1 MDRSSEISA
10 TITRVASDEL
20 DVVTLS
26 RRCCN
31 KFYINAHPAK
41 AGERYSMF
49 ENLGRFVR
57 EHDARILAQDV
68 FGSCELHDDG
78 MDALR
83 SACGEVGWPVTWIE
97 GYGRSGMNMTGTQVY
112 AISGAAVE
120 PVRLDG
126 RIIGA
131 TCEDDDATYC
141 LLGDLRPADT
151 SCSRTEQTRATFEE
165 IEAALRLVDMDFSN
179 VIRTWFYIDEILL
192 WYDGFNA
199 VRTEFFDERDVFQGL
214 VPAST
219 GIGVANPAGTAVVA
233 DVYALKAKRNNV
245 EVRAVPSPLQCSPI
259 DYESSFSRAVEVKLP
274 DHRRLYISGTASIEP
289 GGETAHQG
297 EVEGQIART
306 MEVVLA
312 ILESCAMDWADTSRA
327 VAYFKDIEHAPLLDE
342 YCGRH
347 SLPAI
352 PIAVAHGDI
361 CRDDLLFEL
370 EVDAVE

>member
-1 MDRSSEISA
+1 MDPGNRTPAE
-10 TITRVASDEL
+10 ITRIASDEL
-20 DVVTLS
+20 DAVTLS
-26 RRCCN
+26 RRCCK
-31 KFYINAHPAK
+31 KFYINAHPARE
-41 AGERYSMF
+41 GERYSMF

-57 EHDARILAQDV
+57 EHDATIVAQDV
-68 FGSCELHDDG
+68 FGSCELHDEG

-83 SACGEVGWPVTWIE
+83 TACGEVKWPVTWIE
-97 GYGRSGMNMTGTQVY
+97 GYGRSGTNLTGTQLY

-120 PVRLDG
+120 PVQLDG

-165 IEAALRLVDMDFSN
+165 IEAALRLADMDFSN
-179 VIRTWFYIDEILL
+179 VIRTWLYIDEILS
-192 WYDGFNA
+192 WYDGFNT
-199 VRTEFFDERDVFQGL
+199 VRTEFFDERDVFQGV

-233 DVYALKAKRNNV
+233 DVFALKAKSNNV
-245 EVRAVPSPLQCSPI
+245 TVRAVPSPLQCSPI

-297 EVEGQIART
+297 DVEGQIART

-312 ILESCAMDWADTSRA
+312 ILESSAMGWADTSRA

-342 YCGRH
+342 YCEKH

-370 EVDAVE
+370 EVDAVK